1 MRLEVSDIGTLG
13 MFDPS
18 TIEPSIARHLYP
30 TQGRLL
36 SPPEPVAYK
45 SSALAVRSL
54 NVSSLLSPGGDLGR
68 LRATAG
74 KGNLFTIFVEGGPY
88 APVEPGRALF
98 GPAVAFMQQRCD
110 DKKED
115 NASEYHLPRKV
126 APCQVPPVHLLKPR
140 HWMKFPSET
149 SLKRRKLSR
158 VALSGKRTH
167 HQCRSTQGNDRNN
180 TEQ

>member
-1 MRLEVSDIGTLG
+1 
-13 MFDPS
+13 
-18 TIEPSIARHLYP
+18 
-30 TQGRLL
+30 
-36 SPPEPVAYK
+36 
-45 SSALAVRSL
+45 LAVRSL

-88 APVEPGRALF
+88 GLGPCPPYCSSAPVEPGRALF

-167 HQCRSTQGNDRNN
+167 HQCQSAQGND
-180 TEQ
+180 QH